1 MDEDAFR
8 ALYARHADEVWRF
21 ARRRGRSDDAAD
33 DALADTFAV
42 AWRRRA
48 ELPEGPGARIWLL
61 GTARRV
67 LANRR
72 RSDRRWAGLHQR
84 LAAAPR
90 PPGGADPAD
99 AAADG
104 PHPLWAALASLD
116 PDARD
121 LLIMRA
127 WDGLA
132 VTEIAALLGCTPNA
146 ASIRIHRARTRL
158 AAALDEAAALDAKD
172 GEGRGHPT
180 AEPRPRKEIS

>member
-8 ALYARHADEVWRF
+8 ALYARHADEVGRF
-21 ARRRGRSDDAAD
+21 ARRRCRSVDEAD
-33 DALADTFAV
+33 EALADTFAV

-48 ELPEGPGARIWLL
+48 DLPTSPGARIWLL
-61 GTARRV
+61 GAARRV

-84 LAAAPR
+84 LAAT
-90 PPGGADPAD
+90 PPSTGGADPAD
-99 AAADG
+99 LVADG
-104 PHPLWAALASLD
+104 AHPLWAALAELD
-116 PDARD
+116 PEGRD
-121 LLIMRA
+121 LLMMRA

-172 GEGRGHPT
+172 GEAPGHPSG
-180 AEPRPRKEIS
+180 EPRPRKEIS